1 MELAK
6 NMKHKSRALAAF
18 ALIFT
23 LALGLGFSVSAR
35 QDKEMMM
42 KDAKPVVA
50 IVKAD
55 WCGYCRKLDP
65 TMKELMSEYGDRL
78 TFVVLDVTDEASAAK
93 AMEMAKK
100 HGLESFLAAHKDKTG
115 TVAVF
120 DAKHKEVFK
129 ARANY
134 DREAYVKAF
143 DKALG
148 KSMKS

>member
-1 MELAK
+1 MNNRL
-6 NMKHKSRALAAF
+6 RALCAV
-18 ALIFT
+18 LM
-23 LALGLGFSVSAR
+23 LALVAGLSASA

-65 TMKELMSEYGDRL
+65 TMKELMAEYGDKL
-78 TFVVLDVTDEASAAK
+78 TFVVLDVTDETTSAK
-93 AMEMAKK
+93 AAETAKK

-115 TVAVF
+115 TVAVY

-129 ARANY
+129 TRANY
-134 DREAYVKAF
+134 DRQAYVKAF